1 MEERK
6 NWSNVLHLE
15 MGGEYDAVHRSSSI
29 LRRRQLSPNNQQWR
43 NTKMTR
49 SKMLL
54 SLMQLEDVIR
64 LANSSMCHPNAAGQ
78 DLKKNG

>member
-6 NWSNVLHLE
+6 NWSNGLHSE

-29 LRRRQLSPNNQQWR
+29 LRKRPLSPNNRQWR
-43 NTKMTR
+43 NMKRSR

-54 SLMQLEDVIR
+54 LTPLEDVIR
-64 LANSSMCHPNAAGQ
+64 LVNSSMYHPDVPG
-78 DLKKNG
+78 